1 MSGSLAHPDETTIA
15 WHRFAA
21 SPAVYITPERLA
33 AAFDE
38 AITPD
43 AGRRLRAI
51 PRIERRLSDLLCAKY
66 HLSQSLGPDAVSDAD
81 RAVLLLAPAPLRSL
95 LRLAGAIYF
104 AGALSRVVLASEV
117 RALEKALGPGV
128 LARALTSRDLAGAA
142 EALPANE
149 ERIEQIDRAGWS
161 CLLAWAASFPHEI
174 EVRLRLQ
181 MPDGVLPLATITPEI
196 GRPIIEAA
204 RSAGSA

>member
-1 MSGSLAHPDETTIA
+1 MSCRRRP
-15 WHRFAA
+15 A
-21 SPAVYITPERLA
+21 SGGV
-33 AAFDE
+33 
-38 AITPD
+38 
-43 AGRRLRAI
+43 
-51 PRIERRLSDLLCAKY
+51 CA
-66 HLSQSLGPDAVSDAD
+66 
-81 RAVLLLAPAPLRSL
+81 R
-95 LRLAGAIYF
+95 
-104 AGALSRVVLASEV
+104 
-117 RALEKALGPGV
+117 
-128 LARALTSRDLAGAA
+128 T